1 MPAADMHLLV
11 CRHGRYKDVEAM
23 LETGISAD
31 VRNEFGNTLLMIAA
45 QNGNKRIGTAICVN
59 GKMLSGCTH

>member
-1 MPAADMHLLV
+1 
-11 CRHGRYKDVEAM
+11 M